1 MRHIVT
7 AFLLIALLAVPW
19 LMLHPEQARV
29 VYSII
34 DTAEKHIAAVIL
46 THSPKSVVEIKSKY
60 LAATNKKKTESKVRV
75 LIVPGHEPNYG
86 GAEYSNIFERD
97 MVVDLANQLREFIDS
112 NDRYEVFVTRDK
124 NSWTP
129 TFQNYFDSNWEEIKA
144 WIKGHREE
152 TSRLSR
158 LGEYHPV
165 VPSVLHNVAPANIA
179 YRLYGI
185 SKWSNEND
193 IDIIIH
199 VHFNDHPG
207 HSMSSPGLYNGFAIY
222 VPENQ
227 YFNSSSTQTLANS
240 IFNRLQKFNA
250 VSNFSGESG
259 GIVQTQDLIA
269 VGAYNSIDAAS
280 MLIEYGYIY
289 EPQFNNP
296 EIYDMAIKD
305 LAFQTYLGLQDFFDD
320 KHPANISGSLDTLV
334 MPYVWT
340 TPIVDGK
347 ANPKDIFSLQ
357 TAMVMDGVYPP
368 TSRTLNDCPRT
379 GNYGNC
385 TKTAVELFQKK
396 RGITGEYGMV
406 GNKTIN
412 ELNRLFSITTI

>member
-1 MRHIVT
+1 
-7 AFLLIALLAVPW
+7 
-19 LMLHPEQARV
+19 
-29 VYSII
+29 
-34 DTAEKHIAAVIL
+34 
-46 THSPKSVVEIKSKY
+46 
-60 LAATNKKKTESKVRV
+60 
-75 LIVPGHEPNYG
+75 
-86 GAEYSNIFERD
+86 
-97 MVVDLANQLREFIDS
+97 
-112 NDRYEVFVTRDK
+112 
-124 NSWTP
+124 
-129 TFQNYFDSNWEEIKA
+129 
-144 WIKGHREE
+144 
-152 TSRLSR
+152 
-158 LGEYHPV
+158 
-165 VPSVLHNVAPANIA
+165 
-179 YRLYGI
+179 
-185 SKWSNEND
+185 
-193 IDIIIH
+193 
-199 VHFNDHPG
+199 
-207 HSMSSPGLYNGFAIY
+207 
-222 VPENQ
+222 
-227 YFNSSSTQTLANS
+227 
-240 IFNRLQKFNA
+240 
-250 VSNFSGESG
+250 
-259 GIVQTQDLIA
+259 LIA